1 MKKRFAAMVTA
12 LFLALSLLPGQVLA
26 AADSFSLDIS
36 AGSIV
41 ITETGYTQG
50 TGEETPFTGRYII
63 TQSDPSPTANTVAV
77 NSGAADITFTSKT
90 NIDVSS
96 TSGACAFSVA
106 AGASAAIT
114 LSNSVVLKSGS
125 SCAGLQ
131 VPTGAAVTIRA
142 SKSYWSLTATGGEY
156 GAGIGGGNGKPAGN
170 ITVESGTVTANGGRN
185 AAGIGGGSNAA
196 GTGTGETIR
205 ISGGTVTAKGGYG
218 GAGIGGGCC
227 YADSYVYRHGH
238 GTGENGSINIEGSAV
253 VIATGS
259 GGAAGIGGGNYD
271 SYGGYS
277 SYATGTGKNGSI
289 LITGQATVTATGGVH
304 SVYSSTMKNYTYYCG
319 AGVGGGYGGSGTG
332 EGGSITISGQAT
344 VTATGGT
351 SNGGSSGTGIGGG
364 SSGNGTGTDGTIT
377 ITDSAA
383 VTAVS
388 KYWYAIGG
396 SSGTGTRGK
405 IVISGNPHVEATGKY
420 GGIGGSSATGQ
431 YGAINISGGTV
442 IATATYT
449 ATSST
454 DYCGIG
460 GSTASYGAVNI
471 TGGYITA
478 TGYYGM
484 SAANLYGGT
493 VTAVSTYTKATSGF
507 SAAPTVPDGSYPWV
521 FASPAAPEA
530 VSGVFFSGEA
540 GVMYGAVYLTE
551 QDQEIPAGHTLTVKA
566 GQTLIVTEGTTLT
579 VNGRLIIE
587 GEIIVE
593 KGSKVIPGE
602 GALLEG
608 NVPHDHALTAYAARE
623 ATCGE
628 AGCVAH
634 WRCDYCGKYFAD
646 DKAAQELTV
655 DEVILP
661 APGHDFENGKC
672 SGCGLELSEA
682 TVLLSTVPGIPG
694 QTVQI
699 AVSLV
704 NNPGIISAKL
714 DITYDTGRL
723 ELISA
728 EDTGLLPGA
737 VFGDTFASPYTLT
750 WEDGELT
757 EDIAADGIIAYLNF
771 RVKADSAM
779 GAASVTAAV
788 SGTCSAA
795 LGQVEFSVMDGGVN
809 VTTYILGDANGDGVA
824 SLLDAAL
831 MRRFIAHW
839 TGVTID
845 EVAADLNGDGS
856 VGLDDV
862 IILRRHLAGWDGYE
876 LPYDGPAIPQNNLLS
891 VIPSDGAFTVSD
903 AVAQPGDLVVLDVSL
918 SDNPGIIAAL
928 LELNYDPTQ
937 LELVS
942 AQDCKVLG
950 QGVFGDSCT
959 NVPYILSWED
969 GSAAENVTADG
980 MVVTLTFR
988 VLEGC
993 GEAEVSVRVAESFD
1007 AALNPVSF
1015 RTVSGT
1021 VYGNVITTN
1030 DEETGKV
1037 SVSNLPAGVVAY
1049 AAAYRNGQ
1057 MVWVGAPNE
1066 TDLAPADADTLKVMF
1081 VNGDWSP
1088 SGPCKSFD
1096 L

>member
-1 MKKRFAAMVTA
+1 MKKRFTALVTA

-26 AADSFSLDIS
+26 AADSVSLDIS

-41 ITETGYTQG
+41 ITETGYTHG
-50 TGEETPFTGRYII
+50 AGEETPFTGRYII

-77 NSGAADITFTSKT
+77 TSGAADITFTSKT

-106 AGASAAIT
+106 SGASAAIT

-142 SKSYWSLTATGGEY
+142 SKSYWSLTATGGAY
-156 GAGIGGGNGKPAGN
+156 GAGIGGGSSTPAGN
-170 ITVESGTVTANGGRN
+170 ITVESGMITANGGSS
-185 AAGIGGGSNAA
+185 AAGIGGGSHAA

-205 ISGGTVTAKGGYG
+205 ISGGTVTANGGSG
-218 GAGIGGGCC
+218 GAGIGGGF
-227 YADSYVYRHGH
+227 RGH
-238 GTGENGSINIEGSAV
+238 GTGERGTIRIDVTASV
-253 VIATGS
+253 TATGLS
-259 GGAAGIGGGNYD
+259 GAGIGGGSA
-271 SYGGYS
+271 SYYS
-277 SYATGTGKNGSI
+277 NSTSGSNFPAGTGKNGAI
-289 LITGQATVTATGGVH
+289 LITGQATVVAKGGTLSAGIGGTG
-304 SVYSSTMKNYTYYCG
+304 SKTTNSIAYYYSG
-319 AGVGGGYGGSGTG
+319 AGIGGGYAYYTPSYSGSGTG
-332 EGGSITISGQAT
+332 A
-344 VTATGGT
+344 
-351 SNGGSSGTGIGGG
+351 
-364 SSGNGTGTDGTIT
+364 DGTIT

-388 KYWYAIGG
+388 QYWYAIGG
-396 SSGTGTRGK
+396 DYGTGTRGK
-405 IVISGNPHVEATGKY
+405 IIISGNPHVEATGKY
-420 GGIGGSSATGQ
+420 AGIGGDYATDS

-449 ATSST
+449 STSSSSSK
-454 DYCGIG
+454 YVGIG
-460 GSTASYGAVNI
+460 GPSTSSYGAVNI

-478 TGYYGM
+478 TGHYGM

-493 VTAVSTYTKATSGF
+493 VTAISTYTKAASGF
-507 SAAPTVPDGSYPWV
+507 YTAPTVPDGSYPWV

-530 VSGVFFSGEA
+530 VSGVFFSGET
-540 GVMYGAVYLTE
+540 GVMYGAMYLTE

-579 VNGRLIIE
+579 VNGTLIIE
-587 GEIIVE
+587 GELLVE
-593 KGSKVIPGE
+593 DENGLIPGE
-602 GALLEG
+602 GALPEG
-608 NVPHDHALTAYAARE
+608 NVPHDHALTAYAAKD

-634 WRCDYCGKYFAD
+634 WWCDYCGRYFAD
-646 DKAAQELTV
+646 EAGTEELTV

-694 QTVQI
+694 QTVQV

-771 RVKADSAM
+771 RVKDGSTM
-779 GAASVTAAV
+779 GTAAVTAAV

-928 LELNYDPTQ
+928 LELDYDPTQ

-950 QGVFGDSCT
+950 QGVFGDSCA

-1021 VYGNVITTN
+1021 VYGNVITAY

>member
-1 MKKRFAAMVTA
+1 MKKRFTAMVTA

-26 AADSFSLDIS
+26 AADSVSLDIS

-41 ITETGYTQG
+41 ITETGYTHG
-50 TGEETPFTGRYII
+50 AGEETPFTGRYII

-106 AGASAAIT
+106 SGASAAIT

-142 SKSYWSLTATGGEY
+142 TKSYWSLTATGGAG
-156 GAGIGGGNGKPAGN
+156 GAGIGGGYRTPAGN
-170 ITVESGTVTANGGRN
+170 ITIESGMITANGGSN
-185 AAGIGGGSNAA
+185 AAGIGGGSSAA

-205 ISGGTVTAKGGYG
+205 ISGGTVTANGGSGSYG
-218 GAGIGGGCC
+218 GAGIGGGK
-227 YADSYVYRHGH
+227 YWDGNNGA
-238 GTGENGSINIEGSAV
+238 GTGENGSIIIEGSAV
-253 VIATGS
+253 VIAKGGS
-259 GGAAGIGGGNYD
+259 GSYADGGAGIGGG
-271 SYGGYS
+271 YS
-277 SYATGTGKNGSI
+277 AAGTGKNGRI
-289 LITGQATVTATGGVH
+289 LITGQATVTATGVG
-304 SVYSSTMKNYTYYCG
+304 KG
-319 AGVGGGYGGSGTG
+319 AGIGGSYSEDGTG

-344 VTATGGT
+344 VTATGGARKDSST
-351 SNGGSSGTGIGGG
+351 TCGGAGIGGG
-364 SSGNGTGTDGTIT
+364 YSGDGTGTDGTIT

-383 VTAVS
+383 VTAIS
-388 KYWYAIGG
+388 TYGYAIGG
-396 SSGTGTRGK
+396 DYGTGTRGK
-405 IVISGNPHVEATGKY
+405 IVISGTPHVEATGY
-420 GGIGGSSATGQ
+420 NAGIGGSYATGQ

-478 TGYYGM
+478 TGHYGM

-493 VTAVSTYTKATSGF
+493 VTAISTYTKAASGF
-507 SAAPTVPDGSYPWV
+507 YTSPTVPDGSYPWV
-521 FASPAAPEA
+521 FASPSAPEA
-530 VSGVFFSGEA
+530 VSGVFFSGET
-540 GVMYGAVYLTE
+540 GVMYGAMYLTE

-579 VNGRLIIE
+579 VNGTLIIE
-587 GEIIVE
+587 GELLVE
-593 KGSKVIPGE
+593 DENGLIPGE
-602 GALLEG
+602 GAQLEG
-608 NVPHDHALTAYAARE
+608 NIPHDHALTAYAAKD

-628 AGCVAH
+628 AGCIAH
-634 WRCDYCGKYFAD
+634 WRCGYCGRYFAD
-646 DKAAQELTV
+646 EAGTEELTV

-694 QTVQI
+694 QTVQV

-771 RVKADSAM
+771 RVKDGSTM
-779 GAASVTAAV
+779 GTAAVTAAV
-788 SGTCSAA
+788 SGTCSAT

-928 LELNYDPTQ
+928 LELDYDPTQ

-950 QGVFGDSCT
+950 QGVFGDSCA

-1021 VYGNVITTN
+1021 VYGNVITAY

-1088 SGPCKSFD
+1088 AGPCRPFD